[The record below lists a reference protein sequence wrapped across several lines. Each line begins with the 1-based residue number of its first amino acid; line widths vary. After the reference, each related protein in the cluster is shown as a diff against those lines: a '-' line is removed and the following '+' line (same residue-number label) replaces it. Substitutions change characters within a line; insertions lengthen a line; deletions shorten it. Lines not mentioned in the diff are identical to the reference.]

1 MAHDFDAEFGKLLD
15 RAPPLRLLAPQTAA
29 ILDHDHVE
37 LTAPRSGKQCLI
49 AGPVGRAAGDR
60 SVSKEILDQP
70 TLHLNTLLCER
81 ARWTAEPMEYSAL
94 LAAPARLAKRLLS
107 LATLHGRETPGGTQL
122 AISQEEL
129 AQFRGLSRQT
139 VNQHLQTWRGKIWVS
154 LGRRSVTIANE
165 RALRNL
171 ARGA

>member
-1 MAHDFDAEFGKLLD
+1 LED
-15 RAPPLRLLAPQTAA
+15 
-29 ILDHDHVE
+29 
-37 LTAPRSGKQCLI
+37 
-49 AGPVGRAAGDR
+49 
-60 SVSKEILDQP
+60 
-70 TLHLNTLLCER
+70 
-81 ARWTAEPMEYSAL
+81 SAL

-129 AQFRGLSRQT
+129 AQFRGLSSQT
-139 VNQHLQTWRGKIWVS
+139 VNQHLQTWRGKNWVS